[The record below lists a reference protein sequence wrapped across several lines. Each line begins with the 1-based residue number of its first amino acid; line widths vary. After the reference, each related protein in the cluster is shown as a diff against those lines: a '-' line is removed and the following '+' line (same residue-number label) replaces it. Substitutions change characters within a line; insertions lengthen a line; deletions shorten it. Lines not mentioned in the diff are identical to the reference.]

1 MIKNQTDEYWM
12 LLAMQE
18 AEAAG
23 VASDVPVGAVLISDG
38 AVLGRG
44 QNHVKRMHDPTA
56 HAEMFAIRD
65 ASAALGYER
74 LAGATLYVTLE
85 PCAMC
90 AGAIVLAR
98 IQRLV
103 IGTVDPKTGACGSL
117 MDIVRDERLNHRV
130 EVRTG
135 IMADESASI
144 LRRFFRAVRGAS
156 KSSY

>member
-1 MIKNQTDEYWM
+1 MNNNQTDEHWM
-12 LLAMQE
+12 LLAIQE

-38 AVLGRG
+38 DVIGRG
-44 QNHVKRMHDPTA
+44 QNHVKRTHDPTA
-56 HAEMFAIRD
+56 HAEMYAIRE

-90 AGAIVLAR
+90 AGAVVLAR

-103 IGTVDPKTGACGSL
+103 IGTTDLKTGACGSL

-130 EVRTG
+130 EVISG
-135 IMADESASI
+135 ILADESAAI
-144 LRRFFRAVRGAS
+144 LRRFFRTVRGAS